1 MRWRWLTTE
10 PTAALSHL
18 LAVQWRLQK
27 IDARY
32 SFIVKIIISMQV

>member
-1 MRWRWLTTE
+1 
-10 PTAALSHL
+10 

-32 SFIVKIIISMQV
+32 SFIVKIIISMQVWTKATDIYIYIYIYVY